1 MNADDRLELT
11 RAPIDVGA
19 LYAWATHAGA
29 GGVALFSGTAR
40 DVHEGQSVLSLEY
53 EAYDEMALASFR
65 ELARATRARV
75 PDLKKLAIV
84 HRLGPVPIGE
94 ASVVVVASCPHRA
107 EAFLACRFAIDE
119 LKKSAPI
126 WKKEKL
132 GEGGERWVE
141 NKPS

>member
-1 MNADDRLELT
+1 VTSDDLIELT
-11 RAPIDVGA
+11 RAPIDVGR
-19 LYAWATHAGA
+19 LYAWATHPGA

-40 DVHEGQSVLSLEY
+40 DVHEGKAVESLEY

-65 ELARATRARV
+65 ELARATRAHV
-75 PDLKKLAIV
+75 PDVKKLAIV
-84 HRLGPVPIGE
+84 HRLGLVPIGE

-107 EAFLACRFAIDE
+107 EAFAACRFAIDE

-132 GEGGERWVE
+132 GEGGSRWVE
-141 NKPS
+141 NKP

>member
-1 MNADDRLELT
+1 MTDDLIELT
-11 RAPIDVGA
+11 RGPIDIA
-19 LYAWATHAGA
+19 RLYAFATHPAA

-40 DVHEGQSVLSLEY
+40 DHHEGKDVLHLEY

-65 ELARATRARV
+65 DLAKRTRAHV
-75 PDLKKLAIV
+75 PDVKRLAIV
-84 HRLGPVPIGE
+84 HRLGHVPIGE

-107 EAFLACRFAIDE
+107 EAFTACRFAIDE

-141 NKPS
+141 NKP